1 MYDIDKNLL
10 KEIDSLELSEK
21 NKAWRKAMR
30 EAPWRVFV
38 ERERLAVESW
48 KESAWPSNPGKR
60 RRARIWKSA
69 LRKC

>member
-1 MYDIDKNLL
+1 MYEIDKNLL
-10 KEIDSLELSEK
+10 KEIDGLELTER

-48 KESAWPSNPGKR
+48 KETEGEDLEIRFAKMQIG
-60 RRARIWKSA
+60 RAHV
-69 LRKC
+69 